1 MFGNA
6 KICVFLG
13 DFDCG
18 TEWWMW
24 KTTEGINMWCNTLS
38 RCQLIPQQPLPT
50 HPPTCCNGQFWQGW
64 SFTCLTGG
72 NYIRHWWRTPP
83 CRRWWPGGS
92 PCLSRSVHRWSHS
105 PLHLCESLGHC
116 PHLQKGSSHRHRPI
130 PELSLQQQQ
139 MGWVLEAAA
148 PHPPPC
154 GQESLWRHP
163 VLSVWWESWMIVV
176 LPPPGNPNQKAQQSF
191 LVLPWRGQ
199 G

>member
-18 TEWWMW
+18 TE
-24 KTTEGINMWCNTLS
+24 
-38 RCQLIPQQPLPT
+38 
-50 HPPTCCNGQFWQGW
+50 
-64 SFTCLTGG
+64 
-72 NYIRHWWRTPP
+72 
-83 CRRWWPGGS
+83 GS
-92 PCLSRSVHRWSHS
+92 N
-105 PLHLCESLGHC
+105 
-116 PHLQKGSSHRHRPI
+116 HRHRPI

-163 VLSVWWESWMIVV
+163 VLSVWWES
-176 LPPPGNPNQKAQQSF
+176 
-191 LVLPWRGQ
+191 
-199 G
+199 